1 MAAVPVR
8 WLLCQPVSG
17 LCIAE
22 GNQPLVIVKPPAC
35 GGDGVRSVLGA
46 AAGRVPGARRVCRAR
61 HAAWERSF
69 AESGRL
75 AENRPLRSQSS
86 PRKPRAPAAG
96 ALGGIASLCTSH
108 GYFYPS
114 VLLVICR
121 LLCVVSGAAAEAVQ
135 GLLQPGVLGLM
146 PISTDCVC
154 PLGMR
159 A

>member
-8 WLLCQPVSG
+8 WLLCQPASG

-35 GGDGVRSVLGA
+35 GGDGVLGA
-46 AAGRVPGARRVCRAR
+46 AAGRAPGARRACRAR

-75 AENRPLRSQSS
+75 AENRPLRSRSS
-86 PRKPRAPAAG
+86 PRNPRAPAAG
-96 ALGGIASLCTSH
+96 VLGGIASLCTSR
-108 GYFYPS
+108 GSFYPA
-114 VLLVICR
+114 VLLTICR
-121 LLCVVSGAAAEAVQ
+121 LLCAVSGAAAEAVQ

-146 PISTDCVC
+146 PISTDCVR